1 MSSLY
6 FSWSDAL
13 VRGQTMTAD
22 RARVSRTVVPRR
34 DLVVIAAS
42 AGGVEA
48 LMRLVSELPPT
59 LPAALLVVLH
69 RPPTRD
75 SRLPTILR
83 QAGPLA
89 AVHAQDGE
97 PIRTG
102 QIYVAPPNYHL
113 TVEHETL
120 RLVQGPTENG
130 FRPAADPLFR
140 TAARA
145 YGPRVVGVVL
155 SGALDDGAAGLR
167 AIKRYGGVAVAQD
180 PDEALVTGMP
190 RNAIRLDHVDRV
202 LPVAEIAALL
212 VQLAG
217 PDDGDAGGTET

>member
-1 MSSLY
+1 
-6 FSWSDAL
+6 
-13 VRGQTMTAD
+13 MTDRQMMAAD
-22 RARVSRTVVPRR
+22 RTRGVSGSVPRR

-48 LMRLVSELPPT
+48 LINLVRELPAA
-59 LPAALLVVLH
+59 LRAALLVVLH

-75 SRLPTILR
+75 SRLPRILR
-83 QAGPLA
+83 QAGALA
-89 AVHAQDGE
+89 ATHAQDGE

-113 TVEHETL
+113 TVEHEVL

-155 SGALDDGAAGLR
+155 SGALDDGAAGMR
-167 AIKRYGGVAVAQD
+167 AIKKYGGVAVAQD
-180 PDEALVTGMP
+180 PEEALVTGMP
-190 RNAIRLDHVDRV
+190 RNAIRLDHVDHV

-217 PDDGDAGGTET
+217 FDEGDAGGAEP

>member
-1 MSSLY
+1 M
-6 FSWSDAL
+6 
-13 VRGQTMTAD
+13 
-22 RARVSRTVVPRR
+22 PRR
-34 DLVVIAAS
+34 DVVVIAAS
-42 AGGVEA
+42 SGGVEA
-48 LMRLVSELPPT
+48 LINLVSELPAA

-69 RPPTRD
+69 RPPTRG
-75 SRLPTILR
+75 SRLPAILR
-83 QAGPLA
+83 QAGALA
-89 AVHAQDGE
+89 AAHAQDGE

-113 TVEHETL
+113 TVDKEVL
-120 RLVQGPTENG
+120 RLVQGPKENG

-167 AIKRYGGVAVAQD
+167 AINRYGGVAVAQD

-190 RNAIRLDHVDRV
+190 RNAIRLDHVDYV

-212 VQLAG
+212 VHLAG
-217 PDDGDAGGTET
+217 SDDGDAGGAEP